1 MNILYFTYPISAALI
16 FTLGLGL
23 GFYLTRK
30 FNLNWRL
37 YWIGG
42 LVFVLSQVFHIPFN
56 MWALPALVEAGILPS
71 IPEPWN
77 LPYSALILG
86 LSAGI
91 FEETARYIM
100 YRWFTKDARSW
111 NKGVLIGA
119 GHGGIEAIIVGVL
132 ILTAYVQLV
141 ALKNADLPAIVP
153 PDQLDLVQ
161 QQVAVYWSTAWYD
174 SMLGF
179 VERLF
184 TIPVHICLSVMV
196 LQVFIRRQLRWLF
209 LAIGWH
215 TLLNAAAVVGIQT
228 WGIYMT
234 EVVIGLF
241 SIISIGILFALR
253 KPEESEPTA
262 SLSAPP
268 RTEEAYQPS
277 PPEETPDNIDNTRY
291 SS

>member
-1 MNILYFTYPISAALI
+1 
-16 FTLGLGL
+16 
-23 GFYLTRK
+23 
-30 FNLNWRL
+30 
-37 YWIGG
+37 
-42 LVFVLSQVFHIPFN
+42 
-56 MWALPALVEAGILPS
+56 
-71 IPEPWN
+71 
-77 LPYSALILG
+77 
-86 LSAGI
+86 
-91 FEETARYIM
+91 
-100 YRWFTKDARSW
+100 
-111 NKGVLIGA
+111 
-119 GHGGIEAIIVGVL
+119 L

-141 ALKNADLPAIVP
+141 ALKNADLSAIVP

-253 KPEESEPTA
+253 KPEEKEPTA
-262 SLSAPP
+262 SLAALP